1 MLDLLVRS
9 LGHLNKTCISTHLFQ
24 VQLAGRRGE
33 DSSLNHMGQ
42 RKVSSKNLSAT
53 AGETQ
58 GLKYTDVQIYT
69 SDQRAIFTSS
79 LFNQMARLSFHSW
92 FREPTSALNS
102 SQSLTH
108 WHFPHLTK
116 NHKFENCSPFY
127 LSLSVEGIHYSSLN
141 KEKMLLCLKKS
152 G

>member
-24 VQLAGRRGE
+24 GVQLAGRRGE

-58 GLKYTDVQIYT
+58 GLKYHTDVQIYT

-79 LFNQMARLSFHSW
+79 LFNQMAKTEF
-92 FREPTSALNS
+92 P
-102 SQSLTH
+102 QSVQR
-108 WHFPHLTK
+108 TK
-116 NHKFENCSPFY
+116 ISIK
-127 LSLSVEGIHYSSLN
+127 
-141 KEKMLLCLKKS
+141 
-152 G
+152 